1 MTESQLLEKVSNAIG
16 VAGQAGKHAFGNC
29 WGSDNQATRA
39 TPNPYE
45 AFFCQETNYSYGAVF
60 FFFSASRLPAWPAI
74 GLMY

>member
-39 TPNPYE
+39 TPNQRVQ
-45 AFFCQETNYSYGAVF
+45 AT
-60 FFFSASRLPAWPAI
+60 ASSRA
-74 GLMY
+74 